1 MEGNTSNNITGG
13 GNDYPRLALQNPV
26 GSPVMVAAKIVVG
39 SIGVVGNLLVVSV
52 FMKYKKLFQNIKT
65 TFIVNQS
72 VIDGIVSLLLI
83 LTTFV
88 SPELHRGVDGL
99 LVELYCKL
107 WLSQVPI
114 WGLMTSS
121 TYNLMAISTERYLA
135 IVHPIWHK
143 VTFTK
148 KMADSVAICIWLFGV
163 SFVASIVIPTT
174 GMMRGHCF
182 ASIFWASRATA
193 RAVAFVQIFV
203 NMILPIFVHSFC
215 YARILSALRKR
226 KRMVTPEDGT
236 TSTAQMRMTSGTN
249 ARPTPKAGD
258 GHVVDESN
266 TTRASVSFPSTSNTT
281 SASLSFPST
290 SNTITTT
297 SWKSNASTDHASRSS
312 DKRPNPLVTQN
323 EKAKLNIVKTLAII
337 TGCYFICWVPNK
349 ILVLL
354 YSTGTI
360 ATFPRIFGFTV
371 ILAFINCCIN
381 PIIYIGKYDA
391 FRTGLSLLFRS
402 CR

>member
-1 MEGNTSNNITGG
+1 M
-13 GNDYPRLALQNPV
+13 
-26 GSPVMVAAKIVVG
+26 
-39 SIGVVGNLLVVSV
+39 
-52 FMKYKKLFQNIKT
+52 
-65 TFIVNQS
+65 
-72 VIDGIVSLLLI
+72 
-83 LTTFV
+83 
-88 SPELHRGVDGL
+88 
-99 LVELYCKL
+99 
-107 WLSQVPI
+107 

-143 VTFTK
+143 VPFTK
-148 KMADSVAICIWLFGV
+148 MMADSIAIFIWLFGV

-174 GMMRGHCF
+174 GMLRGHCF
-182 ASIFWASRATA
+182 VSMFWPSRATA

-226 KRMVTPEDGT
+226 KTMVTPEDGT
-236 TSTAQMRMTSGTN
+236 MSTAQMQKTSGTN
-249 ARPTPKAGD
+249 ARPMTKAGG
-258 GHVVDESN
+258 GHVIDESN
-266 TTRASVSFPSTSNTT
+266 MTRASVSFPSTSNTN
-281 SASLSFPST
+281 A
-290 SNTITTT
+290 TT
-297 SWKSNASTDHASRSS
+297 SWNSNASTDHASRSS
-312 DKRPNPLVTQN
+312 DKRHNPLVTQN
-323 EKAKLNIVKTLAII
+323 EKAKRIIVKTLAIV

-354 YSTGTI
+354 YVTRII
-360 ATFPRIFGFTV
+360 ATLPRIYGFTV

-391 FRTGLSLLFRS
+391 FKTGMSLLFRS

>member
-13 GNDYPRLALQNPV
+13 GSDYPRLALQNPV
-26 GSPVMVAAKIVVG
+26 GSPVMVAAKIIVG
-39 SIGVVGNLLVVSV
+39 STGVVGNLLVVSV

-88 SPELHRGVDGL
+88 SPELHSGVDGL
-99 LVELYCKL
+99 SVELYCKL
-107 WLSQVPI
+107 WLSQIPI

-135 IVHPIWHK
+135 IVHPIWYK
-143 VTFTK
+143 VSFTK
-148 KMADSVAICIWLFGV
+148 TMADSVAVFIWLFGV

-174 GMMRGHCF
+174 GMLRGHCF
-182 ASIFWASRATA
+182 ASIFWPSRTTA
-193 RAVAFVQIFV
+193 RAVALVQIFV

-236 TSTAQMRMTSGTN
+236 TSTALMRKTSETN
-249 ARPTPKAGD
+249 ATPTPKGGD
-258 GHVVDESN
+258 GHVIDEPN
-266 TTRASVSFPSTSNTT
+266 MTRPT
-281 SASLSFPST
+281 LSFPST
-290 SNTITTT
+290 SNTNTTT
-297 SWKSNASTDHASRSS
+297 SSKSNASTDHASRSS
-312 DKRPNPLVTQN
+312 DKRHNPLVTQN
-323 EKAKLNIVKTLAII
+323 EKAKRNIVKTLAIV
-337 TGCYFICWVPNK
+337 TLCYFICWVPNK